1 MEFRLLGPME
11 VLDGDTPIVLGGLK
25 QRALLARLLVS
36 PNRTVAVDHIV
47 DDIWGEAV
55 PDSAVKMVQI
65 FVSQLRKRLPAGVLV
80 TRPPGYLVQVDQ
92 EAIDVGRFDRLRRM
106 GHATLEAGDAPAA
119 AAQLR
124 EALELWRGEAL
135 AEFTEPFAQAERK
148 RVDELRLVC
157 LEDRV
162 EADLMAGRHT
172 ELVGELAAEVA
183 RFPLRE
189 RLHRQSML
197 ALYRSAR
204 HADALAVYQEFRR
217 RLDDEL
223 GLEPSLELREL
234 QALILNQ
241 DPSLELPGDA
251 TPAARIGNVT
261 GQPSLAAG
269 LEALGRGAWDESK
282 AAFER
287 ALADGEGAEALEG
300 FAQAARFLGEGDAS
314 LDARARAFRAYR
326 GRGDSRSAA
335 RVAAWLAYDTV
346 VFRGDDAVA
355 QGWFGHAHRLLRDH
369 DDGEEQGWLAF
380 LEGEVALVAH
390 GDTARAA
397 EHAARALDVGRRT
410 GVMDLEMLALS
421 LTGLARVA
429 AGQITEGMRDL
440 DQATAAAVAGELS
453 GLHFA
458 GAVCCHMIYACERVH
473 DVERAAQWCETVSG
487 FCEQWSVPQLFG
499 FCRSHYASV
508 LIRRGRWTDAE
519 AELEAASRA
528 FARGAPAMVFE
539 GILRL
544 AELRRRQGRLEEATE
559 LCERIAWHP
568 AAQLCLAEI
577 ALDRG
582 DAAGSRDL
590 VARHLRALP
599 AGERLGRAPGV
610 ELAIRV
616 DLALEDTRAAET
628 GVEELQELAD
638 AASTAPLRASL
649 HFSRGLL
656 ARARGNAAMAKRDL
670 EDAVDLW
677 SRMRAPYELARG
689 HIALAE
695 LALQTDRPEEAAR
708 ELGRARAALP
718 GLAAPAALERAAALV
733 ARAHADSPA
742 PPSASESR
750 SASET
755 RSLRPAGARRAAD
768 PSGRS

>member
-1 MEFRLLGPME
+1 MEFRLLGPMQA
-11 VLDGDTPIVLGGLK
+11 LDGDTPVALGGLK

-36 PNRTVAVDHIV
+36 PNRTVAVDRLV
-47 DDIWGEAV
+47 DDVWGEAG
-55 PDSAVKMVQI
+55 PDSAAKMVQV
-65 FVSQLRKRLPAGVLV
+65 FVSQLRKVLPAGMLV
-80 TRPPGYLVQVDQ
+80 TRPPGYLVEVDQ
-92 EAIDVGRFDRLRRM
+92 EAIDIGRFDRLRRT
-106 GHATLEAGDAPAA
+106 GHAALEAGDAAAA

-124 EALELWRGEAL
+124 EALGLWRGEAL
-135 AEFTEPFAQAERK
+135 AEFVEPFAQAERN
-148 RVDELRLVC
+148 RLDELRLVC

-162 EADLMAGRHT
+162 EADLMAGRHA

-183 RFPLRE
+183 EAPLRE
-189 RLHRQSML
+189 RLRRQSML
-197 ALYRSAR
+197 ALYRSGR

-217 RLDDEL
+217 RLDDDL
-223 GLEPSLELREL
+223 GLEPSVELREL

-241 DPSLELPGDA
+241 DPSLELPRHA
-251 TPAARIGNVT
+251 APAATVGDVE
-261 GQPSLAAG
+261 GQRSLAAG
-269 LEALGRGAWDESK
+269 LQALGRGAWEEAK

-287 ALADGEGAEALEG
+287 ALADGDQAEALEG
-300 FAQAARFLGEGDAS
+300 WAQAARFLGDGDAS

-326 GRGDSRSAA
+326 GRDDSRSAA

-355 QGWFGHAHRLLRDH
+355 QGWFAHAHRMLRDVE
-369 DDGEEQGWLAF
+369 DGEEQGWLAF

-397 EHAARALDVGRRT
+397 EHAARALDVGRRL

-429 AGQITEGMRDL
+429 AGEIAEGMRDL
-440 DQATAAAVAGELS
+440 DQATAAAVAGDLS

-458 GAVCCHMIYACERVH
+458 GAVCCHKIYACERVH

-487 FCEQWSVPQLFG
+487 FCEQWEVPQLFG

-519 AELEAASRA
+519 AELQAASRA
-528 FARGAPAMVFE
+528 FEQGAPALVFE
-539 GILRL
+539 GIIRL
-544 AELRRRQGRLEEATE
+544 AELRRRQSRLEEAAE
-559 LCERIAWHP
+559 LCERMAWHP

-582 DAAGSRDL
+582 DAPGARDL

-599 AGERLGRAPGV
+599 AGERLGRAPGL

-616 DLALEDTRAAET
+616 HLAVGDARAAEA
-628 GVEELQELAD
+628 GVDELQELAD
-638 AASTAPLRASL
+638 AAGTAQLRASL
-649 HFSRGLL
+649 RFARGLL
-656 ARARGNAAMAKRDL
+656 ARASGDAATAKSEL

-695 LALQTDRPEEAAR
+695 LALETDRAEEAAR
-708 ELGRARAALP
+708 ELGRARAALD
-718 GLAAPAALERAAALV
+718 GIAASAELERTASLLARAQADAPA
-733 ARAHADSPA
+733 P
-742 PPSASESR
+742 R
-750 SASET
+750 SASG
-755 RSLRPAGARRAAD
+755 LGGA
-768 PSGRS
+768 

>member
-11 VLDGDTPIVLGGLK
+11 VLDGDTPVVLGGRK

-36 PNRTVAVDHIV
+36 PNRTVAVDRLV
-47 DDIWGEAV
+47 DDVWGEAV
-55 PDSAVKMVQI
+55 PDSAAKMVQI
-65 FVSQLRKRLPAGVLV
+65 FVSQLRKLLPADVLV
-80 TRPPGYLVQVDQ
+80 TRPPGYLIQVDH
-92 EAIDVGRFDRLRRM
+92 EAIDVGRFDRLRRT
-106 GHATLEAGDAPAA
+106 GHAALEAGEPADAA
-119 AAQLR
+119 AWLR
-124 EALELWRGEAL
+124 DALALWRGEAL
-135 AEFTEPFAQAERK
+135 AEFVEPFAQAERN
-148 RVDELRLVC
+148 RLDELRLVC

-162 EADLMAGRHT
+162 EADLIAGRHA

-197 ALYRSAR
+197 ALYRSGR
-204 HADALAVYQEFRR
+204 HADALGVYQEFRR
-217 RLDDEL
+217 RLDDDL

-234 QALILNQ
+234 QGLMLNQ
-241 DPSLELPGDA
+241 DPSLELAARA
-251 TPAARIGNVT
+251 TPAARVGDAT
-261 GQPSLAAG
+261 GRRSLAAG
-269 LEALGRGAWDESK
+269 LEALGRGAWDEAK

-287 ALADGEGAEALEG
+287 ALADGEQAEALEG
-300 FAQAARFLGEGDAS
+300 WAHAARFLGDGDAS

-346 VFRGDDAVA
+346 VFRGDEAVA
-355 QGWFGHAHRLLRDH
+355 QGWFGHAHRLLGDG

-397 EHAARALDVGRRT
+397 EHAARALEVGRRT

-429 AGQITEGMRDL
+429 AGTIDEGMRDL

-473 DVERAAQWCETVSG
+473 DVERAAQWCETVRG
-487 FCEQWSVPQLFG
+487 FSEQWSVPQLFG

-508 LIRRGRWTDAE
+508 LMRRGRWTDAE
-519 AELEAASRA
+519 AELESATRA
-528 FARGAPAMVFE
+528 FEHGAPALVFE

-544 AELRRRQGRLEEATE
+544 AELRRRQRRLAEAAE

-577 ALDRG
+577 ALDRD
-582 DAAGSRDL
+582 DAPGARDL

-599 AGERLGRAPGV
+599 AGERLGRAPGL

-616 DLALEDTRAAET
+616 HLAVEDTSAAEVA
-628 GVEELQELAD
+628 VEELQELAD
-638 AASTAPLRASL
+638 AAGTAQLRASL
-649 HFSRGLL
+649 RFSRGLL
-656 ARARGNAAMAKRDL
+656 AQARGDAMTAKRDL

-689 HIALAE
+689 HIALTE
-695 LALQTDRPEEAAR
+695 LALQTNRTEEAAR
-708 ELGRARAALP
+708 ELGRARAALD
-718 GLAAPAALERAAALV
+718 GLAASAELERAAAAL
-733 ARAHADSPA
+733 ARARTDSPA
-742 PPSASESR
+742 
-750 SASET
+750 
-755 RSLRPAGARRAAD
+755 G
-768 PSGRS
+768 